1 MSSRRIKFYSKYF
14 SILEK
19 PITAKKKIPSWYK
32 NIESYPRGKIEGGS
46 VKKCVP
52 FLDAL
57 TSGYYIVNNFEIY
70 ISWKIPGKELNFRY
84 NQNIDQSIPN
94 NIGSGIKDHLPW
106 QIPSD
111 FYNEEEIK
119 HPLKFDSPWV
129 VRTPKNYSCM
139 FLNPPNTPSPIR
151 LIEGIVDTDEYNLN
165 INFPF
170 VLKNFEKEVIIP
182 LGQPISWVVP
192 FKRESWKMEI
202 YDYDG
207 FNEEDNVNYFKY
219 YLDNYKKLTW
229 SKKNYD

>member
-19 PITAKKKIPSWYK
+19 PISAKKKIPSWYK
-32 NIESYPRGKIEGGS
+32 KAENYPMGKIKGGS
-46 VKKCVP
+46 VKKCIP

-57 TSGYYIVNNFEIY
+57 TSGYYIVNNFEIH
-70 ISWKIPGKELNFRY
+70 ISWKIPGKELNFSY
-84 NQNIDQSIPN
+84 NQNLDQSIPN
-94 NIGSGIKDHLPW
+94 NIGSGIKDHLSW
-106 QIPSD
+106 QVPSD
-111 FYNEEEIK
+111 FYNEEEIN
-119 HPLKFDSPWV
+119 HPLKFDNPWV

-182 LGQPISWVVP
+182 LGHPICWIVP

-207 FNEEDNVNYFKY
+207 FNEDDNVNYFKY

-229 SKKNYD
+229 SKKSYD